1 MTHKTQLSMSLLV
14 LKLGSVSLW
23 RRMRQHVGF
32 SMNNIVEAC
41 LMLSKVSSLLRRMVL
56 MTMRNRKKSLVN
68 VSTLMNVIS
77 VTLKKKM
84 KGMNS
89 SHQRTI
95 LCSLTKSSL
104 MMLLVDSRIVCMPT
118 LSEVVSCHKSL
129 SSLMTSM
136 MIRNALKNNSDC
148 SEQAF

>member
-1 MTHKTQLSMSLLV
+1 MSLLV
-14 LKLGSVSLW
+14 LKLGLVSLW

-41 LMLSKVSSLLRRMVL
+41 LMLSRAFSSLHRMVL
-56 MTMRNRKKSLVN
+56 LTMRNLKKSLVN

-77 VTLKKKM
+77 VTLRKKM
-84 KGMNS
+84 KDMNS
-89 SHQRTI
+89 SHLRTI
-95 LCSLTKSSL
+95 PCSLTKSSL

-118 LSEVVSCHKSL
+118 LSEVVSCHKFL
-129 SSLMTSM
+129 SSLMTSK

-148 SEQAF
+148 SGLVF